1 MEQSDSFIIHLS
13 LVIIHSQNAIFLD
26 RDNRKDKL
34 MKIPIAFNKYHALGN
49 DYIVINPVDFSGE
62 LTPDLIRMICH
73 RNFGVGS
80 DGILYGPLDD
90 PESEF
95 VLKIY
100 NPDGSEAEKSG
111 NGLRI
116 FSRYLWDK
124 GVIGDNPVNI
134 ITIGGPVKAEVGQ
147 DGRVITVEMG
157 PVSFDS
163 RKIPVIGAAREVINE
178 TMEIDG
184 QRLEYCAATVGNP
197 HCVIL
202 RPEVSADEARR
213 WGPLIEID
221 PRFPNRTNVQ
231 FMQILDRSNI
241 SIEIWERG
249 AGYTLAS
256 GSSSSAAA
264 AVAHRLGLCDR
275 NITVHMPGGNIEIK
289 ISPEYGITM
298 TGPVTKVATGTIDPE
313 MLTWHE
319 LVT

>member
-1 MEQSDSFIIHLS
+1 MP
-13 LVIIHSQNAIFLD
+13 AT
-26 RDNRKDKL
+26 
-34 MKIPIAFNKYHALGN
+34 IPFYKYHALGN
-49 DYIVINPVDFSGE
+49 DYIVITPGDFSAE

-90 PESEF
+90 PDYDF
-95 VLKIY
+95 ALKIY

-116 FSRYLWDK
+116 FSRYLWDQ
-124 GVIGDNPVNI
+124 GLIGDGPAQIN
-134 ITIGGPVKAEVGQ
+134 TGGGPVKATVAQ
-147 DGRVITVEMG
+147 NGRVITVEMG
-157 PVSFDS
+157 QVSFDS
-163 RKIPVIGAAREVINE
+163 RQIPVTGAKRDVINE
-178 TMEIDG
+178 TIDIDG
-184 QRLEYCAATVGNP
+184 QSLEFCAATVGNP

-202 RPEVSADEARR
+202 RSEVSADETRR
-213 WGPLIEID
+213 WGPLIETD

-241 SIEIWERG
+241 FIEIWERG

-264 AVAHRLGLCDR
+264 AVAHRLGQCDQK
-275 NITVHMPGGNIEIK
+275 IIVHMPGGKIEIE
-289 ISPEYGITM
+289 ISPDYDITM

-313 MLTWHE
+313 MLTWE
-319 LVT
+319 ESNKKIFKNK

>member
-1 MEQSDSFIIHLS
+1 MALP
-13 LVIIHSQNAIFLD
+13 
-26 RDNRKDKL
+26 
-34 MKIPIAFNKYHALGN
+34 IPFYKYHALGN
-49 DYIVINPVDFSGE
+49 DYIVITPSDFRGE

-90 PESEF
+90 PDDEF
-95 VLKIY
+95 ALKIY

-116 FSRYLWDK
+116 FSRYLWDQ
-124 GVIGDNPVNI
+124 GLIGNRPAKI
-134 ITIGGPVKAEVGQ
+134 KTAGGPVKAKVEQ

-157 PVSFDS
+157 QVSFDS
-163 RKIPVIGAAREVINE
+163 RQIPVTGAKREVINE
-178 TMEIDG
+178 TIDIDG
-184 QRLEYCAATVGNP
+184 QGLEFCAATVGNP

-202 RPEVSADEARR
+202 RPEVSADETRR
-213 WGPLIEID
+213 WVPLIETD
-221 PRFPNRTNVQ
+221 SRFPNRTNVQ

-241 SIEIWERG
+241 FIEIWERG

-264 AVAHRLGLCDR
+264 AVAHRLGLCDQT
-275 NITVHMPGGNIEIK
+275 ITVHMPGGKIEIE
-289 ISPEYGITM
+289 ISPDYDITM

-313 MLTWHE
+313 MFSQTIG
-319 LVT
+319 